1 MLEQW
6 TQAVPDLDAALE
18 SSPGFGTAHY
28 LRAEARLNTGD
39 LDMALADVKAAMQAK
54 PDNIDTLVLRGRVR
68 EAIRLSEVRT
78 VPPQAE

>member
-6 TQAVPDLDAALE
+6 TQAVSDLDAALE
-18 SSPGFGTAHY
+18 SAPGFGTAHH

-39 LDMALADVKAAMQAK
+39 LDMALADVKAAMQAE

-68 EAIRLSEVRT
+68 EAIRLSEVRM